1 MRKRRARGALISQRM
16 TATAILVLILF
27 LYPSKPWAGDF
38 TEQELNRLLSDLYL
52 KEGEKRVETGELP
65 AGRFF
70 LKESTEKDPLN
81 ARAYNLAGIA
91 EVRAGRMEAAEAYFT
106 LATTSNP
113 SCSEC
118 QQNLATIFLARGK
131 PDLALMAFYRV
142 LQDEK
147 YPTPWLALY
156 GSGMAYMKKRNYD
169 LAIEMFGKVLKYVPA
184 GLDKEIRA
192 KISKA
197 LYLKNIKEVK
207 K

>member
-1 MRKRRARGALISQRM
+1 MRKRRARGALICQWM
-16 TATAILVLILF
+16 TAAAILVLTLF
-27 LYPSKPWAGDF
+27 LFPSTLRAGDF

-91 EVRAGRMEAAEAYFT
+91 EVRAGRMAAAEDYFT
-106 LATTSNP
+106 LAATSNP
-113 SCSEC
+113 NCSEC
-118 QQNLATIFLARGK
+118 QQNLATVFLARGK

-147 YPTPWLALY
+147 YSTPWLPFY
-156 GSGMAYMKKRNYD
+156 GSGMAYMKKGNYD
-169 LAIEMFGKVLKYVPA
+169 LAVQMFERTLKYVPA
-184 GLDKEIRA
+184 GLDNEIRA
-192 KISKA
+192 KINKA
-197 LYLKNIKEVK
+197 FYLKNIKEVK